1 MDLLPTRNFE
11 RIKGLN
17 MNIITY
23 EAIGCFANVVCVLDF
38 SIMKMS
44 RLFWDASHAM
54 LIMLASPL
62 YVTSLTLLCIPFLY
76 QFTITHH
83 TSTSWSK
90 HI

>member
-1 MDLLPTRNFE
+1 MKINL
-11 RIKGLN
+11 
-17 MNIITY
+17 TY
-23 EAIGCFANVVCVLDF
+23 NEAIGCFANVVRVLDF

-90 HI
+90 HISSNGS

>member
-1 MDLLPTRNFE
+1 MKIN
-11 RIKGLN
+11 
-17 MNIITY
+17 ITY
-23 EAIGCFANVVCVLDF
+23 NEAIGCFASVVRVLDF

>member
-1 MDLLPTRNFE
+1 MKIN
-11 RIKGLN
+11 
-17 MNIITY
+17 ITY
-23 EAIGCFANVVCVLDF
+23 NEAMGCFANVCVLDF

-62 YVTSLTLLCIPFLY
+62 YVTSLTFLCIPFLY